1 MIKKKFSNDM
11 ALMNV
16 KKIKYFEKTANMQ
29 RGFIKN
35 KSVYCRLAIAH
46 RNFLFF
52 VFIFKKTIKDS
63 KSKSKGYIHPYAE
76 KKSTLKKPAD
86 LTNKLIMLLHKTNE
100 HFGDHDT
107 EFEEATLCST
117 KIIEGS
123 PVLLWNPVCLA
134 YDFRYEKT

>member
-11 ALMNV
+11 ALINV
-16 KKIKYFEKTANMQ
+16 KKIMYFEKSANMQ
-29 RGFIKN
+29 CGFIKN

-46 RNFLFF
+46 WNFLFF
-52 VFIFKKTIKDS
+52 VSSSKKQLKIPTAKVRATFIHMLK
-63 KSKSKGYIHPYAE
+63 

-117 KIIEGS
+117 KIFEGS
-123 PVLLWNPVCLA
+123 PVLL
-134 YDFRYEKT
+134 